1 MLVTLTS
8 LPQVLFAKHWYCPLS
23 ALVILVMFSHLS
35 WLISP
40 PPIFD
45 HATNGAGNPIT
56 MQFKDTPSP
65 SLTVL
70 LSTWFT
76 DAGTNKII
84 YNIFFTV
91 RLLLQGPPIKWT
103 NRIAGKYEFILRK
116 LVVNH
121 NRNKQHGSK
130 STYDNLQTWP
140 FEPAEESPCFLR
152 GRLEWVTEAKS
163 VNIGYNFDLRSHII
177 SKRGNGK
184 CWWMTKYQLVS
195 SI

>member
-35 WLISP
+35 WLITP

-76 DAGTNKII
+76 DAGANKIM
-84 YNIFFTV
+84 YNIF
-91 RLLLQGPPIKWT
+91 LLCDYYYRGTYKVDQSDC
-103 NRIAGKYEFILRK
+103 RKYEFILRK

-130 STYDNLQTWP
+130 STSDNLQTWP
-140 FEPAEESPCFLR
+140 FEPTEESPRFLR
-152 GRLEWVTEAKS
+152 GRLEWVTEVKR
-163 VNIGYNFDLRSHII
+163 VKIGYNFDLRSHLI

-195 SI
+195 NI